1 MEGILLYPSAL
12 GKVLKLLYFS
22 DNSRLFLQDSV
33 GMTRGEELTKGV
45 TIYTKPGCPFCMA
58 AKADLK
64 LKGVEYI
71 EYNVK
76 ADPKKLKEMLQLN
89 GGQRKVPT
97 VVDEERVTV
106 GFAGY

>member
-1 MEGILLYPSAL
+1 MPG
-12 GKVLKLLYFS
+12 
-22 DNSRLFLQDSV
+22 
-33 GMTRGEELTKGV
+33 GEEVTKSV

-64 LKGVEYI
+64 LKGVEYT
-71 EYNVK
+71 EYDVK
-76 ADPKKLKEMLQLN
+76 ADPQRLEEMLQLN

-97 VVDEERVTV
+97 IVEDEKVTV

>member
-1 MEGILLYPSAL
+1 MPG
-12 GKVLKLLYFS
+12 
-22 DNSRLFLQDSV
+22 
-33 GMTRGEELTKGV
+33 GEEVTKSV

-64 LKGVEYI
+64 FKGVEYI

-76 ADPKKLKEMLQLN
+76 ADAQRLEEMLQLN

-97 VVDEERVTV
+97 IVEGEKVTV

>member
-1 MEGILLYPSAL
+1 M
-12 GKVLKLLYFS
+12 
-22 DNSRLFLQDSV
+22 
-33 GMTRGEELTKGV
+33 

-58 AKADLK
+58 AKADLQ
-64 LKGVEYI
+64 LKGVEYS

-76 ADPKKLKEMLQLN
+76 ADLQRLEEMLQLN

-97 VVDEERVTV
+97 IVDGERVTV

>member
-1 MEGILLYPSAL
+1 
-12 GKVLKLLYFS
+12 
-22 DNSRLFLQDSV
+22 
-33 GMTRGEELTKGV
+33 MTKSV

-58 AKADLK
+58 VKADLK

-71 EYNVK
+71 EHSVK
-76 ADPKKLKEMLQLN
+76 ADPQRLEEMLRLN

-97 VVDEERVTV
+97 IVDGERVTV

>member
-1 MEGILLYPSAL
+1 VS
-12 GKVLKLLYFS
+12 KS
-22 DNSRLFLQDSV
+22 
-33 GMTRGEELTKGV
+33 V
-45 TIYTKPGCPFCMA
+45 TIYTKPGCPFCIA

-64 LKGVEYI
+64 FKGVEYI

-76 ADPKKLKEMLQLN
+76 ADPERLQEMLELN

-97 VVDEERVTV
+97 IVGGERVTV

>member
-1 MEGILLYPSAL
+1 MPG
-12 GKVLKLLYFS
+12 
-22 DNSRLFLQDSV
+22 
-33 GMTRGEELTKGV
+33 GEEVTRSV

-64 LKGVEYI
+64 VKGIEYT

-76 ADPKKLKEMLQLN
+76 AEPERLEEMLHLN

-97 VVDEERVTV
+97 IVDGDRVTV

>member
-1 MEGILLYPSAL
+1 
-12 GKVLKLLYFS
+12 
-22 DNSRLFLQDSV
+22 
-33 GMTRGEELTKGV
+33 MTKSV

-64 LKGVEYI
+64 FKSVEYI

-76 ADPKKLKEMLQLN
+76 ADPQRLEEMLQLN
-89 GGQRKVPT
+89 GGQGKVPT
-97 VVDEERVTV
+97 IVEGEKVTV

>member
-1 MEGILLYPSAL
+1 
-12 GKVLKLLYFS
+12 
-22 DNSRLFLQDSV
+22 
-33 GMTRGEELTKGV
+33 MTKSV

-58 AKADLK
+58 VKADLK
-64 LKGVEYI
+64 LKGVAYT

-76 ADPKKLKEMLQLN
+76 ADAQRLEEMLRLN

-97 VVDEERVTV
+97 IVDGERVTV

>member
-1 MEGILLYPSAL
+1 MSG
-12 GKVLKLLYFS
+12 GKEVPKS
-22 DNSRLFLQDSV
+22 
-33 GMTRGEELTKGV
+33 V

-64 LKGVEYI
+64 LKGVAYT

-76 ADPKKLKEMLQLN
+76 ADAQRLEEMLQLN

-97 VVDEERVTV
+97 IVDGERVTV

>member
-1 MEGILLYPSAL
+1 
-12 GKVLKLLYFS
+12 
-22 DNSRLFLQDSV
+22 
-33 GMTRGEELTKGV
+33 MTKKV

-58 AKADLK
+58 VKADLK
-64 LKGVEYI
+64 FKGVAYT

-76 ADPKKLKEMLQLN
+76 ADAQRLEEMLQLN

-97 VVDEERVTV
+97 IVDGERVTV

>member
-1 MEGILLYPSAL
+1 MPG
-12 GKVLKLLYFS
+12 
-22 DNSRLFLQDSV
+22 
-33 GMTRGEELTKGV
+33 GEPVTKSV

-58 AKADLK
+58 VKADLK

-71 EYNVK
+71 EHSVK
-76 ADPKKLKEMLQLN
+76 ADPKMLEEMLRLN

-97 VVDEERVTV
+97 IVDGERVTV

>member
-1 MEGILLYPSAL
+1 
-12 GKVLKLLYFS
+12 
-22 DNSRLFLQDSV
+22 
-33 GMTRGEELTKGV
+33 MTKNV

-58 AKADLK
+58 VKADLK
-64 LKGVEYI
+64 FKRVAYT

-76 ADPKKLKEMLQLN
+76 AHAERLEEMLQLN

-97 VVDEERVTV
+97 IVDGERVTV

>member
-1 MEGILLYPSAL
+1 
-12 GKVLKLLYFS
+12 V
-22 DNSRLFLQDSV
+22 
-33 GMTRGEELTKGV
+33 TKSV

-58 AKADLK
+58 AKADLR
-64 LKGVEYI
+64 LKGVAYT

-76 ADPKKLKEMLQLN
+76 ADAQRLAEMLRLN

-97 VVDEERVTV
+97 IVDGEMVTV

>member
-1 MEGILLYPSAL
+1 
-12 GKVLKLLYFS
+12 
-22 DNSRLFLQDSV
+22 
-33 GMTRGEELTKGV
+33 MTKSV
-45 TIYTKPGCPFCMA
+45 TIYTKSGCPFCMA

-64 LKGVEYI
+64 FKGVEYI

-76 ADPKKLKEMLQLN
+76 ADAQRLEEMLQLN

-97 VVDEERVTV
+97 IVEGEKVTV

>member
-1 MEGILLYPSAL
+1 
-12 GKVLKLLYFS
+12 
-22 DNSRLFLQDSV
+22 
-33 GMTRGEELTKGV
+33 MTKSV

-58 AKADLK
+58 AKADLR
-64 LKGVEYI
+64 LKGVAYT

-76 ADPKKLKEMLQLN
+76 ADAQRLAEMLRLN

-97 VVDEERVTV
+97 IVDGEMVTV

>member
-1 MEGILLYPSAL
+1 
-12 GKVLKLLYFS
+12 
-22 DNSRLFLQDSV
+22 
-33 GMTRGEELTKGV
+33 MTKSV

-58 AKADLK
+58 VKADLK
-64 LKGVEYI
+64 LKGIEYT

-76 ADPKKLKEMLQLN
+76 ANAQRLEEMLQLN

-97 VVDEERVTV
+97 IVNGERVTV

>member
-1 MEGILLYPSAL
+1 M
-12 GKVLKLLYFS
+12 
-22 DNSRLFLQDSV
+22 
-33 GMTRGEELTKGV
+33 TKGV

-64 LKGVEYI
+64 LKRVEYT

-76 ADPKKLKEMLQLN
+76 ADAQRLEEMLQLN

-97 VVDEERVTV
+97 IVDGERITV

>member
-1 MEGILLYPSAL
+1 MPG
-12 GKVLKLLYFS
+12 
-22 DNSRLFLQDSV
+22 
-33 GMTRGEELTKGV
+33 GEEVTKNV

-58 AKADLK
+58 VKADLK
-64 LKGVEYI
+64 FKGVAYT

-76 ADPKKLKEMLQLN
+76 ADAQRLEEMLQLN

-97 VVDEERVTV
+97 IVDGERVTV

>member
-1 MEGILLYPSAL
+1 
-12 GKVLKLLYFS
+12 
-22 DNSRLFLQDSV
+22 
-33 GMTRGEELTKGV
+33 MTKNV

-58 AKADLK
+58 VKADLK
-64 LKGVEYI
+64 FKGVAYT

-76 ADPKKLKEMLQLN
+76 AHAERLEEMLQLN

-97 VVDEERVTV
+97 IVDGERVTV

>member
-1 MEGILLYPSAL
+1 
-12 GKVLKLLYFS
+12 
-22 DNSRLFLQDSV
+22 
-33 GMTRGEELTKGV
+33 MTKSV

-64 LKGVEYI
+64 LKGVAYT

-76 ADPKKLKEMLQLN
+76 ADAQRLEEMLQLN

-97 VVDEERVTV
+97 IVEGEKVTV

>member
-1 MEGILLYPSAL
+1 
-12 GKVLKLLYFS
+12 
-22 DNSRLFLQDSV
+22 
-33 GMTRGEELTKGV
+33 MTKSV

-64 LKGVEYI
+64 FKSVEYI

-76 ADPKKLKEMLQLN
+76 ADPQRLEEMLQLN

-97 VVDEERVTV
+97 IVEGEKVTV

>member
-1 MEGILLYPSAL
+1 
-12 GKVLKLLYFS
+12 
-22 DNSRLFLQDSV
+22 
-33 GMTRGEELTKGV
+33 MTKSV

-58 AKADLK
+58 VKADLK

-71 EYNVK
+71 EHSVK
-76 ADPKKLKEMLQLN
+76 ADPKMLEEMLRLN

-97 VVDEERVTV
+97 IVDGERVTV

>member
-1 MEGILLYPSAL
+1 MI
-12 GKVLKLLYFS
+12 K
-22 DNSRLFLQDSV
+22 N
-33 GMTRGEELTKGV
+33 V
-45 TIYTKPGCPFCMA
+45 TIYTKPACPFCMA

-76 ADPKKLKEMLQLN
+76 ADPEKLKEMLQLN
-89 GGQRKVPT
+89 GGQKKVPT
-97 VVDEERVTV
+97 IVDGERVTV